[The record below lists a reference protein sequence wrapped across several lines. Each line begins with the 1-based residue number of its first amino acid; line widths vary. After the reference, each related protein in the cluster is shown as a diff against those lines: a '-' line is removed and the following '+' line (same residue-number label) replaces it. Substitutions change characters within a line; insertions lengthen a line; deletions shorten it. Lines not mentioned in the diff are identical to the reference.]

1 MERWDKLQQR
11 LEIVNAR
18 RAARLVELQ
27 RRADEDNQCTRLDA
41 AAGAAGL
48 EVPVTA
54 LSQPTATMG
63 LASGSASSTAASA
76 RLAALKKARSS
87 SRAAVNQA
95 STAESV
101 ATTPVA
107 SAAADLSSKVAVS
120 TIATV
125 AEQPGSTA
133 SAPTEAVGEDGAAK
147 RSKARE
153 KKVKRRQRELLEEAT
168 REAELAALDEAI
180 AQNCGSSAAPPA
192 RVDPTVLPSEN
203 TKSSADRRLV
213 FPEVGSQSAP
223 VRCLAARQ
231 HVLPCSAT
239 TSMEGFQAW
248 RQVSQKKVNVAARAD
263 IARCSAVD
271 VCEALGASKQSNPE
285 LVLLSPSY
293 SAPAG
298 ERAVFAKLESDDT
311 GNLLA
316 QLTRDLA
323 ARGADGGVLNQHVM
337 QRLYVLLQNDPVT
350 PVQQRETAAGSSGDV
365 SIATL
370 SEVMVLR
377 LLLGPEIGLLSSDGE
392 LQSMLESLTLLHFN
406 RNQAGKAAGAAGIA
420 SSMELE
426 VRAEVWKLL
435 FDLLLRC
442 TDTQVG
448 GALAV
453 QCGLGTV
460 LADLTSAL
468 LCCMEAHRKLESSDA
483 DFGGMYP
490 TALTMAAAAGLA
502 ALARMLSVQPVG
514 SSATAGFVG
523 CSQATQD
530 ALLWYVFTLGLV
542 PSLGDLMRLRSQHWQ
557 HRRTYHY
564 LAADNSSSSEKA
576 TAGPAEVKTVQAV
589 DGVAVA
595 VDFFVGTSELLVVV
609 CCLVR

>member
-27 RRADEDNQCTRLDA
+27 RRADEDNQRTRLDA

-54 LSQPTATMG
+54 LSQPTVTMG

-101 ATTPVA
+101 ATTPAA

-125 AEQPGSTA
+125 AEHPGSTA
-133 SAPTEAVGEDGAAK
+133 GAPTEAVGEDGTAK

-153 KKVKRRQRELLEEAT
+153 KKVKRRQRELLEEAA

-180 AQNCGSSAAPPA
+180 AQNSGSSAAPPA
-192 RVDPTVLPSEN
+192 RADPTVLPSEN

-223 VRCLAARQ
+223 VSYLAARQ
-231 HVLPCSAT
+231 HVLPCSAA

-248 RQVSQKKVNVAARAD
+248 WQVSQKKVNIAARAD
-263 IARCSAVD
+263 IARCSAVN
-271 VCEALGASKQSNPE
+271 VCEALGASKESNPE

-350 PVQQRETAAGSSGDV
+350 PMQQRETAGSSGDV

-468 LCCMEAHRKLESSDA
+468 LCCMEAHRKLESSDT

-514 SSATAGFVG
+514 SSATAGIVG

-542 PSLGDLMRLRSQHWQ
+542 PSLGDHMRLRSQHWQ
-557 HRRTYHY
+557 HRRSYHY
-564 LAADNSSSSEKA
+564 LAAGNSSSEEA
-576 TAGPAEVKTVQAV
+576 TAGPAEVRAGQAM

-595 VDFFVGTSELLVVV
+595 VDFFLGASELLIAV
-609 CCLVR
+609 CSLVR